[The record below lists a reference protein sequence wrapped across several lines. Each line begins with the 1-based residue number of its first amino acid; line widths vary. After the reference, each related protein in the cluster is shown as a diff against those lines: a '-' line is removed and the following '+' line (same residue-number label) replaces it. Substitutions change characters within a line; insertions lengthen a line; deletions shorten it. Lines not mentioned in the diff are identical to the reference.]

1 MDRPLVKSGE
11 LLSRHS
17 GNFVASP
24 LPSAIDDFE
33 PRGLQD
39 EAANITKLTN
49 PPIAVTKVS
58 PLFGRAHN
66 FQTWWS
72 TSGHGPRSGSQNTG
86 CEHVPAQFC
95 HFHVSNENMELL
107 FGGAPAPFCHV
118 SNFSLEPET
127 TFRSSPHA
135 IRTFFRF
142 SPLGTLKF

>member
-11 LLSRHS
+11 LLSRHNGNFVASPLPSAIDDFEPRGLQDEAANITKLTNPPS

-95 HFHVSNENMELL
+95 HFHVSN
-107 FGGAPAPFCHV
+107 
-118 SNFSLEPET
+118 
-127 TFRSSPHA
+127 
-135 IRTFFRF
+135 
-142 SPLGTLKF
+142 